1 MKKIIKP
8 AEDEE
13 AVYFSDFSGRSLGEY
28 GPPVEL
34 KIIFNY
40 GSKQDG
46 DCIQLDL
53 DDSDIQEILKIIKN
67 SVTEEFKNKS
77 QQYKYLQSNKA
88 A

>member
-13 AVYFSDFSGRSLGEY
+13 AVYFSDFSGRSLGEL

-34 KIIFNY
+34 MITFNY
-40 GSKQDG
+40 GSEQDG

-53 DDSDIQEILKIIKN
+53 DDNDIQEILRIIKN

-77 QQYKYLQSNKA
+77 EQYKYLQSNKTA
-88 A
+88 